1 MSTTYTEEVKLYHHL
16 AALIE
21 QGAINL
27 ETDDIRVAL
36 FDNNHVFDQAHTKW
50 SDIKANEVVGDGYD
64 EGGQTIVHDGAKL
77 TEEINL
83 GRYSF
88 GKNAIDTEW
97 PNSTVS
103 ARYKVLYVFQ
113 DAGEGVPHDDSLL
126 IGSWKFDSVLSVENG
141 TAIIEWSSTGIFRF
155 RMNP

>member
-21 QGAINL
+21 QGTINL

-36 FDNNHVFDQAHTKW
+36 FDNNHIFDQAHTKW
-50 SDIKANEVVGDGYD
+50 SDIKANEVIGTGYD
-64 EGGQTIVHDGAKL
+64 NGGKALTHTGDKL

-88 GKNAIDTEW
+88 GKHADDTEW
-97 PNSTVS
+97 PNSTLS
-103 ARYKVLYVFQ
+103 ARHKVLYVFQ

-126 IGSWKFDSVLSVENG
+126 IGSWKFDSVLNVENG
-141 TAIIEWSSTGIFRF
+141 TSVIEWSSTGIFRF